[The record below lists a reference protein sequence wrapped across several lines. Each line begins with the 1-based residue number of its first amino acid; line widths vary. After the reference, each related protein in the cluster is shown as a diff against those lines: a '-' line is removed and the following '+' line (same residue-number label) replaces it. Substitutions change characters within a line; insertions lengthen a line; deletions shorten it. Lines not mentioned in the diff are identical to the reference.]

1 MTETPFYVGS
11 IMILVWGI
19 AHLVPTRSVVN
30 GFGAISQ
37 DNRRI
42 ITMEWVAAGIAMV
55 FIGVLNLVVT
65 ASGQFLDP
73 VALIVYRT
81 SGIVLI
87 ALTVLSKLTGART
100 AIVPMKVCPYVQMAA
115 GILFLVG
122 SSG

>member
-11 IMILVWGI
+11 IMILAWGI

-42 ITMEWVAAGIAMV
+42 ITMEWVAAGMAMV
-55 FIGVLNLVVT
+55 FIGVLNLVIT

-73 VALIVYRT
+73 VTLVVYRT

>member
-1 MTETPFYVGS
+1 MTATPFYVGS
-11 IMILVWGI
+11 IMILAWGI
-19 AHLVPTRSVVN
+19 AHLMPTRSVVN
-30 GFGAISQ
+30 GFGAISR

-42 ITMEWVAAGIAMV
+42 ITMEWVAVGIAMV
-55 FIGVLNLVVT
+55 FIGVLNLVIT

-100 AIVPMKVCPYVQMAA
+100 AIVPMKICPYVQMAA

>member
-1 MTETPFYVGS
+1 MTATPFYVGS
-11 IMILVWGI
+11 IMILAWGI
-19 AHLVPTRSVVN
+19 AHFIPTRSVVN
-30 GFGAISQ
+30 GFGSISR

-42 ITMEWVAAGIAMV
+42 ITMEWVAVGIAMV
-55 FIGVLNLVVT
+55 FIGVLNLVIT

-100 AIVPMKVCPYVQMAA
+100 AIVPMKICPYVQMAT

>member
-11 IMILVWGI
+11 IMILAWGI

-55 FIGVLNLVVT
+55 FIGVLNLVIT

-73 VALIVYRT
+73 VTLVVYRT